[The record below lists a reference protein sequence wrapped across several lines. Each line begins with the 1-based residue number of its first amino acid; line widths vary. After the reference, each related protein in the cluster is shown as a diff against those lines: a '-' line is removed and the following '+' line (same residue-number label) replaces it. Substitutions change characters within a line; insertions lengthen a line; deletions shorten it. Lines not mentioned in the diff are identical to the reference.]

1 MAGFNTIY
9 HDFFDNLVVAHFLG
23 ATLHICHIG
32 LDAEKTVTSS
42 FFLFYMPIQMYTVMT
57 VYTYMINDN
66 DAVGTHAVLGSLE
79 HELYSDHLFYTAG
92 AIYRF

>member
-1 MAGFNTIY
+1 
-9 HDFFDNLVVAHFLG
+9 
-23 ATLHICHIG
+23 
-32 LDAEKTVTSS
+32 
-42 FFLFYMPIQMYTVMT
+42 MPIQMYTVMT